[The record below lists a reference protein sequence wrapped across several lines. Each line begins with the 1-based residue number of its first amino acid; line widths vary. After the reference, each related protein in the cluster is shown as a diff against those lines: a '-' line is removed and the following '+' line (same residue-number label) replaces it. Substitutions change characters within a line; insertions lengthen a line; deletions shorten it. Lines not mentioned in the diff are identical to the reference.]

1 MKAKLDCVPC
11 VLRQVLRG
19 ARYAYLPEETQER
32 VIRESMKAINKI
44 SWKVTPPEL
53 AHVAHGILR
62 KYAQGDPYMDIKM
75 KSNDEALAL
84 YTSLKERVENSSD
97 SLLTAVKIAIAGN
110 IIDFGAM
117 SESEIKISET
127 VEHVLKND
135 FAINYYEQ
143 FKEDLK
149 SAKRIL
155 YFADNA
161 GEIVFDKLLI
171 ETLRKMKDYRI
182 TLVVKA
188 GPIINDATMI
198 DVNYVGLNEM
208 VDEVR
213 FISNGEYGHER
224 NSKEVHGWIKNHDMI
239 ISKGQGNY
247 EGLSEFSGIY
257 YLLMVK
263 CPVVAEDI
271 GANVGDVVLLYK

>member
-188 GPIINDATMI
+188 GPIINDATMV